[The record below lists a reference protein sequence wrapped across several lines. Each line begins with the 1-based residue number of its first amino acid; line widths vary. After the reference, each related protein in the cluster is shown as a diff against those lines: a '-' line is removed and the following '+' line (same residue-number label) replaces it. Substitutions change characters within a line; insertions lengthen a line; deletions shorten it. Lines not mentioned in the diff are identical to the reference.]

1 MISENQHKCHV
12 SAKAGGAE
20 MASMR
25 DVAQVMQL
33 YMYIS

>member
-1 MISENQHKCHV
+1 MISENQHKCNV
-12 SAKAGGAE
+12 SAKAGVAE

-25 DVAQVMQL
+25 DVAQVMRL

>member
-12 SAKAGGAE
+12 SAKAGGAD

-25 DVAQVMQL
+25 DVAQVMWL